1 MIEVAATLSRAV
13 PPFGL
18 YAALS
23 RHDASIHGSGIAIAQ
38 HRGELVVRADRAPF
52 LPRSVLVHG
61 HRAAIGRPVERAI
74 APSSRLAADLVV
86 VRFTGG
92 LDGPIGDRFRAELER
107 QLAAI
112 GGGGITVGRPGFV
125 TVHGQ
130 KIRGFA
136 VEVRCATEVGLE
148 LQRRGLG
155 GKRSMGCGVFFPC

>member
-1 MIEVAATLSRAV
+1 MIEIAASLSRRV

-23 RHDASIHGSGIAIAQ
+23 RHDASIHGSGTAIAQ
-38 HRGELVVRADRAPF
+38 RRGELVVRAVSAPS

-61 HRAAIGRPVERAI
+61 ARAAIGQPVQRAI

-92 LDGPIGDRFRAELER
+92 MVGPIGDRFRAELER

-112 GGGGITVGRPGFV
+112 GGGEIAVGRPGV
-125 TVHGQ
+125 VAVHGQ

-136 VEVRCATEVGLE
+136 VEVRCAPEVGVA
-148 LQRRGLG
+148 LQQRGLG